1 MAGSFREGAGPGDAH
16 APPPTPT
23 PPLSQYLSLD
33 SPAWGPDPKQQQQHY
48 RHAELRR
55 ALAADDQADELRR
68 IRASVQESTGKA
80 KEKVR
85 SLHDA
90 IQKLDKYK
98 SIVTRK
104 RQRSADSGPD
114 KLASSS
120 GALRI
125 GAQNSSAVLSKRVR
139 SSLADAR
146 VEGRASVPTRQGPM
160 VSNEKNS
167 PVEKEKS
174 CTRMSATVSGL
185 SEDKLRGLSTGGEG
199 WEKKMKRKRSVG
211 TMLGRGSDADRDVKS
226 VGQHRP
232 ANEVRPRSS
241 DGLAYRHGASAGA
254 LAGNKLDGT
263 SQQNNIVSRIQ
274 SKTDVDYATQ
284 PNERRE
290 RHAGVDKERTTVKGN
305 KASTSE
311 DMQNGSLSPL
321 PKAKACRAPRT
332 SSLVMNSSSN
342 FQRSTGGSDDWEE
355 APPYTNKAS
364 PLAGMTNR
372 KRSTHSNAS
381 SPPIAW
387 VGQRPQKMS
396 RTRRANVVSPV
407 SNFDEVLSEGS
418 PLDTAARSTP
428 TESGNILLAKN
439 TPTTKMDSMS
449 SPAGL
454 SESEGSAMTESKSK
468 EKAMHSGEVGNEGAS
483 AAHNTM
489 GLIFSSNKNRIPLK
503 EELEDGGVRRQ
514 GRSGR
519 GTIHVKGCSSVPKE
533 KLDTTET
540 RKPIKGG
547 RPGSEKNESKLGR
560 PPMKKGSDRKAS
572 SWHSQ
577 ALNCE
582 PTDITGEPE
591 DDQEELLAAVN
602 AARSAIV
609 SAYSGPFWKKME
621 PMLTFI
627 NSENLSF
634 LKNQINL
641 VEELE
646 MSMSCM
652 SDGEHDIIASS
663 DYKRMQKMEEH
674 SSQVLSPSNFS
685 PSSQQSKTNGVG
697 AKGSV
702 GYFSPGDENHTV
714 PQKLETD
721 KWLNEIAPMAH
732 RLLSALIIEDD
743 LPDSNGVQRDIFV
756 EFPNSR
762 NPYAVNR
769 YLENE
774 LQASAMTSNFGLSVD
789 FTHSNSTSVVH
800 QSMCNGFTASSNF
813 INSNSENSVHSEN
826 LSDGVNFTVYPES
839 GPLHDLIPQISR
851 QCQNPVKDFP
861 FSPYEYQYG
870 QMSVEDKILIELQSI
885 GICPETVPKL
895 EDGEDEDINKMIS
908 ELRKRLHDQVNQ
920 KKCRL
925 HKLDKSIQDT
935 KDLEE
940 RSLERHAM
948 NKLVE
953 RAYRKLKGGRV
964 GSSHKAGVSKSANKA
979 AKQLALAFAKRTLAR
994 CQKFDE
1000 TGKSCFSEPSLW
1012 SVLSAPLP
1020 SSDAKSTEGVERLK
1034 HQKLDRTPFDQGGTK
1049 WKKSERERDHNRDAS
1064 AKGSGLKSGR
1074 HSSGGSGRSGERKNK
1089 TKPKQ
1094 KLAQLSTSGNVLGRV
1109 VEPLSSP
1116 AVQEPAP
1123 EPPSER
1129 KTQHPT
1135 RNTSSNAAQRPT
1147 ADAAL
1152 PVLPGLDDIL
1162 DVPGGL
1168 DGQGNDIS
1176 SWFTDGL
1183 DDSLQDIDL
1192 SGALEIPDDDLTQ
1205 LGFM

>member
-582 PTDITGEPE
+582 PTDITE

-885 GICPETVPKL
+885 GICPETPKL

>member
-33 SPAWGPDPKQQQQHY
+33 SPVWGPDPKQQQQHY

-241 DGLAYRHGASAGA
+241 DGLSYRHGASAGA

-468 EKAMHSGEVGNEGAS
+468 EKAMHSGEVGIEGAS

-519 GTIHVKGCSSVPKE
+519 GTMHVKGCSSVPKE

-582 PTDITGEPE
+582 PTDITE

-721 KWLNEIAPMAH
+721 KWLNEMAPMAH

-940 RSLERHAM
+940 RSLEQHAM

>member
-1 MAGSFREGAGPGDAH
+1 MAGSFRDGAGPGDAH

-23 PPLSQYLSLD
+23 PPLSQYLALD
-33 SPAWGPDPKQQQQHY
+33 ALPSWGWGADPKQQPHW
-48 RHAELRR
+48 RHPELRR
-55 ALAADDQADELRR
+55 ALVAEDHDELRR
-68 IRASVQESTGKA
+68 IRASLHESTAKA
-80 KEKVR
+80 KDRAR
-85 SLHDA
+85 SQHEA

-98 SIVTRK
+98 NIVTRK
-104 RQRSADSGPD
+104 RQRAATESARPAD
-114 KLASSS
+114 KLTPSSSS
-120 GALRI
+120 GALRM
-125 GAQNSSAVLSKRVR
+125 GAQNNSAVLSKRVR

-146 VEGRASVPTRQGPM
+146 VEGRGSLPTRQGPL
-160 VSNEKNS
+160 VSNDKSS
-167 PVEKEKS
+167 PVKKEKS

-199 WEKKMKRKRSVG
+199 WDKKMKRKRSVG
-211 TMLGRGSDADRDVKS
+211 TMISRAIDADRDVKS

-263 SQQNNIVSRIQ
+263 SQQNNIASRIP
-274 SKTDVDYATQ
+274 SKTDVDYAAQ

-290 RHAGVDKERTTVKGN
+290 RHAGVEKERATVKGN
-305 KASTSE
+305 
-311 DMQNGSLSPL
+311 N
-321 PKAKACRAPRT
+321 
-332 SSLVMNSSSN
+332 
-342 FQRSTGGSDDWEE
+342 
-355 APPYTNKAS
+355 
-364 PLAGMTNR
+364 
-372 KRSTHSNAS
+372 
-381 SPPIAW
+381 
-387 VGQRPQKMS
+387 
-396 RTRRANVVSPV
+396 
-407 SNFDEVLSEGS
+407 
-418 PLDTAARSTP
+418 
-428 TESGNILLAKN
+428 
-439 TPTTKMDSMS
+439 
-449 SPAGL
+449 
-454 SESEGSAMTESKSK
+454 
-468 EKAMHSGEVGNEGAS
+468 
-483 AAHNTM
+483 
-489 GLIFSSNKNRIPLK
+489 
-503 EELEDGGVRRQ
+503 
-514 GRSGR
+514 
-519 GTIHVKGCSSVPKE
+519 
-533 KLDTTET
+533 
-540 RKPIKGG
+540 
-547 RPGSEKNESKLGR
+547 KLGQ
-560 PPMKKGSDRKAS
+560 PPTKKGSDCKAS
-572 SWHSQ
+572 SWHLQ
-577 ALNCE
+577 ALNNE
-582 PTDITGEPE
+582 PTHITGEPE

-609 SAYSGPFWKKME
+609 GAYAGPFWKKME

-627 NSENLSF
+627 SSENLSF
-634 LKNQINL
+634 LKNQINI

-646 MSMSCM
+646 MSMSYM

-663 DYKRMQKMEEH
+663 DYRRTQKMEEH
-674 SSQVLSPSNFS
+674 SSQVLAPSNFS

-697 AKGSV
+697 VKGSN
-702 GYFSPGDENHTV
+702 GCFSPGDENHTGS
-714 PQKLETD
+714 QKVEAD
-721 KWLNEIAPMAH
+721 KC
-732 RLLSALIIEDD
+732 
-743 LPDSNGVQRDIFV
+743 
-756 EFPNSR
+756 R
-762 NPYAVNR
+762 NPYTATR

-774 LQASAMTSNFGLSVD
+774 LQASAITSNFGLSVD
-789 FTHSNSTSVVH
+789 FTHSNSTSMVH

-813 INSNSENSVHSEN
+813 INSNSENSVHI
-826 LSDGVNFTVYPES
+826 YPES

-851 QCQNPVKDFP
+851 QCQNPGKDFP
-861 FSPYEYQYG
+861 LSPYEYQYG

-895 EDGEDEDINKMIS
+895 EDGEDEDINKIIS
-908 ELRKRLHDQVNQ
+908 ELRKRLHDQENK

-935 KDLEE
+935 KDIEE
-940 RSLERHAM
+940 RSLEQHAM

-979 AKQLALAFAKRTLAR
+979 AKQVALAFAKRTLAR
-994 CQKFDE
+994 CHKFDE

-1020 SSDAKSTEGVERLK
+1020 SSDAKSAEGVERLK

-1049 WKKSERERDHNRDAS
+1049 WKKSDRECDHNRDAS

-1074 HSSGGSGRSGERKNK
+1074 HSSGGSRRSGERKNK

-1109 VEPLSSP
+1109 VEPFSSP
-1116 AVQEPAP
+1116 AVQEPP
-1123 EPPSER
+1123 EPPTER

-1147 ADAAL
+1147 MDAAL

-1205 LGFM
+1205 LGFI

>member
-33 SPAWGPDPKQQQQHY
+33 SPVWGPDPKQQQQHY

-241 DGLAYRHGASAGA
+241 DGLSYRHGASAGA

-468 EKAMHSGEVGNEGAS
+468 EKAMHSGEVGIEGAS

-519 GTIHVKGCSSVPKE
+519 GTMHVKGCSSVPKE

-721 KWLNEIAPMAH
+721 KWLNEMAPMAH

-940 RSLERHAM
+940 RSLEQHAM

>member
-1 MAGSFREGAGPGDAH
+1 MAGSFREGAGPGDVPP
-16 APPPTPT
+16 PPPTPT
-23 PPLSQYLSLD
+23 PPLAQYLSPDPLT
-33 SPAWGPDPKQQQQHY
+33 WGTDPKQQHW

-55 ALAADDQADELRR
+55 ALATEDHQTDELRR
-68 IRASVQESTGKA
+68 IRASVADSTGKA
-80 KEKVR
+80 REKLR
-85 SLHDA
+85 SLQEA
-90 IQKLDKYK
+90 IQKLDRYK
-98 SIVTRK
+98 NIVTRK
-104 RQRSADSGPD
+104 RQRSESGAEKPGS
-114 KLASSS
+114 SSS
-120 GALRI
+120 GALRM
-125 GAQNSSAVLSKRVR
+125 GAQNNSAVMSKRVR
-139 SSLADAR
+139 SSLTDSR
-146 VEGRASVPTRQGPM
+146 VEGRGSVPTRQGPL
-160 VSNEKNS
+160 VSNEKSS

-174 CTRMSATVSGL
+174 CARASSTVSGL

-199 WEKKMKRKRSVG
+199 WEKKMRRKRSVG
-211 TMLGRGSDADRDVKS
+211 TMLSRGNDADRDVKP

-241 DGLAYRHGASAGA
+241 DGLAYRHGASTGA
-254 LAGNKLDGT
+254 LAGNKLDGN
-263 SQQNNIVSRIQ
+263 SQQNNTVPRIP
-274 SKTDVDYATQ
+274 SKTDVDYTT

-290 RHAGVDKERTTVKGN
+290 RHAGIEKDKTMVKGN
-305 KASTSE
+305 KAHTSE

-332 SSLVMNSSSN
+332 SSLVLNSSSS
-342 FQRSTGGSDDWEE
+342 FQRSTGGSDEWEE
-355 APPYTNKAS
+355 TPYTNKAS
-364 PLAGMTNR
+364 PLAGMSNR

-418 PLDTAARSTP
+418 PLDTAGRSAP
-428 TESGNILLAKN
+428 MESGNVLLTKN
-439 TPTTKMDSMS
+439 APTTTKMDNIS

-454 SESEGSAMTESKSK
+454 FESEGSAATESKAK
-468 EKAMHSGEVGNEGAS
+468 EKPMHSGEVGNESAN
-483 AAHNTM
+483 AAHNVT
-489 GLIFSSNKNRIPLK
+489 GLVFPSNKNRIPLK

-519 GTIHVKGCSSVPKE
+519 GTIHVKGCSSISKE
-533 KLDTTET
+533 KLDSTET
-540 RKPIKGG
+540 RKPLKGG
-547 RPGSEKNESKLGR
+547 RLGPEKNDSKVGR

-577 ALNCE
+577 TLNS
-582 PTDITGEPE
+582 EPE
-591 DDQEELLAAVN
+591 DDREELLAAVN

-609 SAYSGPFWKKME
+609 GAYSGPFWKKME

-627 NSENLSF
+627 SSEKLSF

-646 MSMSCM
+646 MSLSCM
-652 SDGEHDIIASS
+652 PDGEHNVIASS
-663 DYKRMQKMEEH
+663 DYRRLQKMEEH
-674 SSQVLSPSNFS
+674 SSQVLAPSTFS
-685 PSSQQSKTNGVG
+685 LSSEQSKTNGVG
-697 AKGSV
+697 TKGSIDSFLPSE
-702 GYFSPGDENHTV
+702 GNHSIG
-714 PQKLETD
+714 PQKVEAD
-721 KWLNEIAPMAH
+721 KWFNEIAPVAH
-732 RLLSALIIEDD
+732 RLLSALIMEDD
-743 LPDSNGVQRDIFV
+743 LSDSNGMQRDMLV
-756 EFPNSR
+756 EFPDSHI
-762 NPYAVNR
+762 PYTVNR
-769 YLENE
+769 SLDNE
-774 LQASAMTSNFGLSVD
+774 LQASAVRSNCGSSVD

-800 QSMCNGFTASSNF
+800 QSLCNGFTASSNF
-813 INSNSENSVHSEN
+813 IISNSETTVHSGN
-826 LSDGVNFTVYPES
+826 LLDGANLTVYPES
-839 GPLHDLIPQISR
+839 VPLHEFIPQISH
-851 QCQNPVKDFP
+851 QYQNPGKSFP
-861 FSPYEYQYG
+861 LSPYDYQYG
-870 QMSVEDKILIELQSI
+870 QMSVDDKILIELQSI

-895 EDGEDEDINKMIS
+895 DDGEHEDINKMIL
-908 ELRKRLHDQVNQ
+908 ELRKRLHDQVAQ

-925 HKLDKSIQDT
+925 HKLDKAIQDT
-935 KDLEE
+935 KDIEE
-940 RSLERHAM
+940 RSLEQHAM

-979 AKQLALAFAKRTLAR
+979 AKQLALAFGKRTLAR

-1020 SSDAKSTEGVERLK
+1020 SSDPKTTEGVERLK
-1034 HQKLDRTPFDQGGTK
+1034 PQKLDRTPFDQGGTK
-1049 WKKSERERDHNRDAS
+1049 WKRSDKERDHNRDAS

-1074 HSSGGSGRSGERKNK
+1074 HSSGSGRSGERKNK

-1109 VEPLSSP
+1109 VEPFSAP
-1116 AVQEPAP
+1116 AVQEPPAP
-1123 EPPSER
+1123 ASEK
-1129 KTQHPT
+1129 KTQHP
-1135 RNTSSNAAQRPT
+1135 RNNSSNAAQRS

-1152 PVLPGLDDIL
+1152 PNLPGLDDIL

-1168 DGQGNDIS
+1168 DEQGNDIS

-1183 DDSLQDIDL
+1183 DESLDIDL

>member
-1 MAGSFREGAGPGDAH
+1 MAGSFREGAGTGDAH

-23 PPLSQYLSLD
+23 PSLSQYLCLD
-33 SPAWGPDPKQQQQHY
+33 SPAWAADPKQQQQQQHW
-48 RHAELRR
+48 RHPELRR

-68 IRASVQESTGKA
+68 IRASVQDSTGKA
-80 KEKVR
+80 KYAPPPLFASCPLPVPPALLIAAPPPIPAREKVR
-85 SLHDA
+85 SLHEA

-98 SIVTRK
+98 NIVTRK
-104 RQRSADSGPD
+104 RQRTTDAGPD

-125 GAQNSSAVLSKRVR
+125 GAQNSSSVLSKRVR

-146 VEGRASVPTRQGPM
+146 VEGRASVPTRQSPL
-160 VSNEKNS
+160 VSNDKNS
-167 PVEKEKS
+167 SVEKEKS
-174 CTRMSATVSGL
+174 STRMSATVSGL

-232 ANEVRPRSS
+232 ANEVRSRSS
-241 DGLAYRHGASAGA
+241 DGLPYRHGASAGA
-254 LAGNKLDGT
+254 LAGNKVDGA

-274 SKTDVDYATQ
+274 SKTDVDYGIGTQ

-332 SSLVMNSSSN
+332 GSLVMNSSSN
-342 FQRSTGGSDDWEE
+342 FQRSTGGSDEWEE

-364 PLAGMTNR
+364 PLGGITNR

-387 VGQRPQKMS
+387 VGQRSQKMS

-418 PLDTAARSTP
+418 PLETTTRSTP
-428 TESGNILLAKN
+428 IESGSVLVTKN
-439 TPTTKMDSMS
+439 TATTKMDSIS

-454 SESEGSAMTESKSK
+454 SESEGSAATEGKSK
-468 EKAMHSGEVGNEGAS
+468 EKAMHSGEVGNDGAN
-483 AAHNTM
+483 AAHAAM

-519 GTIHVKGCSSVPKE
+519 GTMHVKGCSPIPKE
-533 KLDTTET
+533 KLDTAET

-591 DDQEELLAAVN
+591 DDQEELLAAVT
-602 AARSAIV
+602 AARSSIV
-609 SAYSGPFWKKME
+609 GAYSGPFWKKME

-627 NSENLSF
+627 SSENLSF

-646 MSMSCM
+646 MSMSCI

-663 DYKRMQKMEEH
+663 DYRRMQK
-674 SSQVLSPSNFS
+674 L
-685 PSSQQSKTNGVG
+685 
-697 AKGSV
+697 
-702 GYFSPGDENHTV
+702 
-714 PQKLETD
+714 
-721 KWLNEIAPMAH
+721 
-732 RLLSALIIEDD
+732 
-743 LPDSNGVQRDIFV
+743 
-756 EFPNSR
+756 
-762 NPYAVNR
+762 
-769 YLENE
+769 
-774 LQASAMTSNFGLSVD
+774 
-789 FTHSNSTSVVH
+789 
-800 QSMCNGFTASSNF
+800 
-813 INSNSENSVHSEN
+813 
-826 LSDGVNFTVYPES
+826 
-839 GPLHDLIPQISR
+839 
-851 QCQNPVKDFP
+851 
-861 FSPYEYQYG
+861 
-870 QMSVEDKILIELQSI
+870 
-885 GICPETVPKL
+885 PKL
-895 EDGEDEDINKMIS
+895 EDGEDEDINQMIS

-940 RSLERHAM
+940 RSLEQHAM

-1034 HQKLDRTPFDQGGTK
+1034 HQKLDRTPFDQAGGTK
-1049 WKKSERERDHNRDAS
+1049 WKKSDRERDHNRDAS

-1089 TKPKQ
+1089 TKTKQ

-1116 AVQEPAP
+1116 AVQEPP
-1123 EPPSER
+1123 LEPPSER

-1135 RNTSSNAAQRPT
+1135 RNTSSHATQRPT
-1147 ADAAL
+1147 TDAAL

-1162 DVPGGL
+1162 DVGGL

-1205 LGFM
+1205 LGFI